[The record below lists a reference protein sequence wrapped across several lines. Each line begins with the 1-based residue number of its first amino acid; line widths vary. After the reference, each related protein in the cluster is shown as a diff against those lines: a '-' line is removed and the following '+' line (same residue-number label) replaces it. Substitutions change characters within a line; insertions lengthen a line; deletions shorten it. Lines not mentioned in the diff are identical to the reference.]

1 MRKEEMKNKKQD
13 VGCHFVKGGG
23 GGLLMNAEES
33 TRKERVN
40 SEEVG
45 QKRMLLV

>member
-23 GGLLMNAEES
+23 GVVNECRGINKK
-33 TRKERVN
+33 RK
-40 SEEVG
+40 S
-45 QKRMLLV
+45 